1 MRNVGNKNQK
11 GKELFI
17 ANFEFKSETEII
29 ERTLFDEL
37 NNRRR
42 RDSDVY
48 RVEKFFLFS
57 ESIRTRC

>member
-1 MRNVGNKNQK
+1 MRNVGNKKNQK

-37 NNRRR
+37 NNRREER
-42 RDSDVY
+42 
-48 RVEKFFLFS
+48 
-57 ESIRTRC
+57 